1 MVFIIIRLC
10 TPFDAILDIQW
21 VYDKVKILR
30 DKNQLLNINY
40 SQVASNSGLLAS
52 FIICG
57 IADLAN
63 AWVRNGMG
71 LKRSFLLLVTVPS
84 GVSAMTNHFLNF
96 VLLIQRFVK
105 L

>member
-10 TPFDAILDIQW
+10 TPLDAILDIQW

-30 DKNQLLNINY
+30 DKNQLLNMNY

-63 AWVRNGMG
+63 AWVRNGIG
-71 LKRSFLLLVTVPS
+71 LNLVFLLLVTAPP
-84 GVSAMTNHFLNF
+84 GVSELTNHFLNF
-96 VLLIQRFVK
+96 VLLMHCFVN